1 MLRDDDPR
9 TNDEAATGSPER
21 DARWVANLRARA
33 GLLRQTRRFFDDA
46 GFVEVQPPCL
56 SRDQIVD
63 AYIDPIE
70 VEGRAVGLPSGT
82 AAERYYLQ
90 TSPELAMK
98 RLLSLGVGSI
108 YSIGPVFRG
117 GERSPRHNVEFTML
131 EWYEVGASFA
141 GVIDQTVRLVRQTLG
156 IGPPAI
162 VSYRQL
168 FREHVGFDPIDA
180 PVEHLCVAVA
190 TVEPDLARRFR
201 EQCRQA
207 AATEELGERDSAL
220 NDQRDAMLDVL
231 LTEVIEP
238 QLGDQS
244 VVIRNYPLSQ
254 AALARPS
261 DDDPATAE
269 RFEMLVGGLE
279 LANGYC
285 ELLDPDELYG
295 RNLRNNA
302 KRVASG
308 RRELPAHSALL
319 AAMRQGLPPCAG
331 VALGFDRLVMLAQG
345 TRDIAEVIP
354 LTIELA

>member
-1 MLRDDDPR
+1 M
-9 TNDEAATGSPER
+9 TNHESATGSRER
-21 DARWVANLRARA
+21 EERWVANLKARA
-33 GLLRQTRRFFDDA
+33 GLLRQARRFFDDS
-46 GFVEVQPPCL
+46 GFIEVQPPCL

-63 AYIDPIE
+63 AYIDPVE
-70 VEGRAVGLPSGT
+70 VEGRAIGLPSGT
-82 AAERYYLQ
+82 VAERYYLQ

-98 RLLSLGVGSI
+98 RLLTLGVGSI

-131 EWYEVGASFA
+131 EWYDVGASFDA
-141 GVIDQTVRLVRQTLG
+141 VIDQTVRLVRATLG
-156 IGPPAI
+156 IKPPTI
-162 VSYRQL
+162 ISYRQL
-168 FREHVGFDPIDA
+168 FRDHAGFDPIDA
-180 PVEHLCVAVA
+180 PPDRLCAAVA
-190 TVEPDLARRFR
+190 TVDPDLARRFR
-201 EQCRQA
+201 DEVSRAEGVGDGGERA
-207 AATEELGERDSAL
+207 AAVI
-220 NDQRDAMLDVL
+220 DQRDAMLDVL

-238 QLGDQS
+238 RIGDQS

-279 LANGYC
+279 LANGYG
-285 ELLDPDELYG
+285 ELLDADELYA

-308 RRELPAHSALL
+308 RRELPAHSSLV

-345 TRDIAEVIP
+345 TRDIADVIP
-354 LTIELA
+354 LTIEHA